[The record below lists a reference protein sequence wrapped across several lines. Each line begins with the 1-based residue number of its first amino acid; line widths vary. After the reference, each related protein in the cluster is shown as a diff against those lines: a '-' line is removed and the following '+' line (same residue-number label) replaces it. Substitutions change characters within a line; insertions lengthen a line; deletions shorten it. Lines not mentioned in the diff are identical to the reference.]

1 MERPVSKY
9 LNRILGDARVKVW
22 HVGTYLALVLLWDKN
37 KQSSPFRVTRRLI
50 MQMSRARSRTT
61 YHKCLRELENLGYIK
76 YLPSYHPNEASKV
89 WIVDS

>member
-37 KQSSPFRVTRRLI
+37 KQSSPFRVSRHLL

-76 YLPSYHPNEASKV
+76 YSPSYHPQEASKV
-89 WIVDS
+89 WLIES